1 MPRPSGVEVLEA
13 GAGDGVRQFVRQ
25 RKFISLFAGVAAAW
39 SLAAHADEPPPK
51 RATKAIPE
59 TMPHIEIVS
68 VKPVDRPSP
77 TPRLS
82 DDPVDLMKDFTLS
95 SSQGIG
101 SAWEIPPYIAVS
113 GDTFDERYG
122 RW

>member
-1 MPRPSGVEVLEA
+1 MLEA

-25 RKFISLFAGVAAAW
+25 RKFISLLAGVAAW

-59 TMPHIEIVS
+59 THIEMES

-82 DDPVDLMKDFTLS
+82 DDRVDLMKDFSLS